1 MEPGTDMINLEAFHV
16 VRRNG
21 RVLAGLVQ
29 ADYVVLWQ

>member
-1 MEPGTDMINLEAFHV
+1 MCSVEAFHV

>member
-1 MEPGTDMINLEAFHV
+1 MNGIEVYHV

-21 RVLAGLVQ
+21 RVLAGLVL